1 MSRLTTFL
9 RDSRLVLAAGLA
21 CALALSALWL
31 LRSTVSAVA
40 TPVPV
45 AAGDTGTA
53 GGAQWRLRDLV
64 AVDAVP
70 SGGSAREPVPGAVF
84 VLATFEYRAA
94 GGEVFCTVRLA
105 GQGREWTS
113 GFHTPTDEQASA
125 GCDGRPEGTAEVLF
139 EIPRTAVGE
148 VHGLLVSS
156 GQDALLLAG
165 RVQ

>member
-1 MSRLTTFL
+1 MSRLTSLL
-9 RDSRLVLAAGLA
+9 RDSRVVLAVGLA
-21 CALALSALWL
+21 CALALSAFWL

-53 GGAQWRLRDLV
+53 AGAQWRLRGMV
-64 AVDAVP
+64 AVDTVP
-70 SGGSAREPVPGAVF
+70 SGGSARAPVPGAVF
-84 VLATFEYRAA
+84 VVATFEYRAA
-94 GGEVFCTVRLA
+94 GGELFCTVTLA

-113 GFHTPTDEQASA
+113 QFHTPIDEQASP

-148 VHGLLVSS
+148 VRGLLVSS